1 MTASV
6 RTVIIAAGFVALA
19 ACGDG
24 GPPETGPPETGPA
37 ETGPAADLDAEPTD
51 DSDPSMPAALADFP
65 LPEPYSLPFPPSDHG
80 PDVDPRE
87 TLVVT
92 VNSEVPYEEAFR
104 VIDEGLEPAGYTVE
118 ARAGGPEGGRAV
130 WEFEKDGLPGGAT
143 LGENPDFVV
152 ININLYRAGVR

>member
-1 MTASV
+1 MTVSV

-19 ACGDG
+19 GCGDG
-24 GPPETGPPETGPA
+24 GPPETGPP

-80 PDVDPRE
+80 PDVDSRE

-118 ARAGGPEGGRAV
+118 TRGEGLEGDRAV
-130 WEFEKDGLPGGAT
+130 WEFEKDGLPGNAT
-143 LGENPDFVV
+143 LRGNPDFVV
-152 ININLYRAGVR
+152 ININLFRAGVR